1 MRVLRRPSPRPFMPD
16 FKNFATHIG
25 VKFKNLDLLV
35 EAFTHRSYLNE
46 HKEYV
51 GSHNERLEF
60 LGDAVLEL
68 AVTDFLFKKYPEK
81 SEGEL
86 TNLRAALVNTVSLAE
101 SAQRLGVNEY
111 LLLSKGEAK
120 DTGRARD
127 VILADTFEALI
138 GAIYLDQGFT
148 SAETFIARNVHSKV
162 DTVIETRAYQDS
174 KSHFQELSQEK
185 KGITPSYR
193 TLVEEGPDHDK
204 RFTVGAFLG
213 EKEIARG
220 EAHSKQEA
228 EQAAATA
235 ALAAMK
241 WA

>member
-1 MRVLRRPSPRPFMPD
+1 MPD